1 MTDWNN
7 LIRTKTLTYQRKQP
21 DCEFLADIVEKHI
34 AQQNWHQAETALYR
48 YKGADSSQ
56 SNPVVKEIR
65 WKIYE
70 AQIQIGQ
77 RRLVSSL
84 PDTLH
89 HVADLARQNGFKK
102 FELEANLELAKFWM
116 FSDQSQLAG
125 RHLCHLD
132 DQVEIVFTFFS

>member
-21 DCEFLADIVEKHI
+21 DCEFQADIIEQHI
-34 AQQNWHQAETALYR
+34 TQQNWHQAEIALCR
-48 YKGADSSQ
+48 YNEADSSQ

-65 WKIYE
+65 CKIYE
-70 AQIQIGQ
+70 AQLQIGQ

-89 HVADLARQNGFKK
+89 QVADLARQNGFKK

-116 FSDQSQLAG
+116 FSDQSQLA
-125 RHLCHLD
+125 REHLCHLD
-132 DQVEIVFTFFS
+132 DQVVLFF